1 MDIKEYVRQ
10 VEARRVVTQPKI
22 HKVCCTNCPS
32 ANYPSDPETE
42 DILTWPREQ
51 QKDTVFACG
60 WNQKRYCKGYCD
72 VLKNHRTRDHRN
84 TYQKAEQCIEH
95 LTQ

>member
-51 QKDTVFACG
+51 QKETVFACG

-72 VLKNHRTRDHRN
+72 VLKITEQEIIEIHTRRLNNASN
-84 TYQKAEQCIEH
+84 T
-95 LTQ
+95 